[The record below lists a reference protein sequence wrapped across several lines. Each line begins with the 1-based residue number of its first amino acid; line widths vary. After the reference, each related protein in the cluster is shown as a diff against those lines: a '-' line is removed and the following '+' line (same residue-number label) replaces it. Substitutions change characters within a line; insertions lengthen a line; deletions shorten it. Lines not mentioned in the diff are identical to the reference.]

1 MSDGNAAP
9 VDWAESGV
17 DPSEAFAL
25 LADANRFDL
34 VRVLVEAERES
45 LPFGELYERSAFD
58 DSGQFNYHLDQLVGP
73 FVRKVEGVGRADGA
87 EGSRGSTDGRS
98 AGEYEP
104 RHAALIVYRLAVS
117 GLLSDRGEAELTT
130 LEAACPRCGD
140 GELVAVYEGDRF
152 WVRCRDCGR
161 RAAVGPFPP
170 RALANHDPDRTPA
183 AFDRYAMGLVV
194 RAVENVCPWCASPL
208 SASLERADE
217 GWPAVDWVVYRSCDH
232 CRGWIATRL
241 HDLLRLHP
249 AVVAFYHEHGVDVL
263 GSTFWEAEAM
273 MADRTVDVEGATEWA
288 ARVTLARDGD
298 ELELGV
304 AGDLRASTVEVLSPE
319 A

>member
-1 MSDGNAAP
+1 MSDGHAAP
-9 VDWAESGV
+9 GDGAEGDV
-17 DPSEAFAL
+17 DPAEAFAL

-34 VRVLVEAERES
+34 VRVLVEAERDS
-45 LPFGELYERSAFD
+45 LPFGELYERSNFD
-58 DSGQFNYHLDQLVGP
+58 DSGQFNYHLDRLVGP
-73 FVRKVEGVGRADGA
+73 FVRRTAGRRRAD
-87 EGSRGSTDGRS
+87 GSRGSTDGRS

-117 GLLSDRGEAELTT
+117 GLLSDRAEAEVTALGT
-130 LEAACPRCGD
+130 ACPRCGT

-170 RALANHDPDRTPA
+170 RALANHDPERIPA

-217 GWPAVDWVVYRSCDH
+217 GWPAVDWIVYRSCRH
-232 CRGWIATRL
+232 CRGWIVTRV

-249 AVVAFYHEHGVDVL
+249 GVVAFYRGHGVDVL
-263 GSTFWEAEAM
+263 GSTFWDAEAS
-273 MADRTVDVEGATEWA
+273 MADRTVVVDGTDEWA
-288 ARVTLARDGD
+288 ARVTLSRDGD
-298 ELELGV
+298 ELELGL
-304 AGDLRASTVEVLSPE
+304 AEDLRASTAEVLGPGP
-319 A
+319 